1 MEVDMLWNVILSLL
15 VPIAI
20 WVVRGLNAKLEKVDD
35 LVARTRE
42 EYATKYEM
50 RQQMTLLMEAMHRLE
65 DKLDRALS
73 SVK

>member
-20 WVVRGLNAKLEKVDD
+20 WVVRGLNAKLEKIDD

-73 SVK
+73 SGK

>member
-1 MEVDMLWNVILSLL
+1 MEVDVLWNVILSLL

-20 WVVRGLNAKLEKVDD
+20 WVVRGLNAKLEKIDD

-73 SVK
+73 SGK

>member
-1 MEVDMLWNVILSLL
+1 MEVDVLWNVILSLM

-20 WVVRGLNAKLEKVDD
+20 WVVRSINAKLEKIDD

-73 SVK
+73 SGK